1 MCIDGRSITFL
12 TVPIFVPVV
21 QALGFD
27 LIGIGIV
34 HGSGIVHGNGGRVQ
48 PQKANQRAQRVRQ
61 IYMLPEVRF
70 NLPRLME

>member
-1 MCIDGRSITFL
+1 DGRSITFL

-34 HGSGIVHGNGGRVQ
+34 HGNGGRDQ

-61 IYMLPEVRF
+61 ISMLPEVRF